1 MAYLPFGEGQRSCVG
16 NRFALMQMKLL
27 VAQLVL
33 KYDLSLD
40 TEKHTEPLKVVDRAF
55 VLLQPGEKIFVNF
68 SPV

>member
-1 MAYLPFGEGQRSCVG
+1 MAFLPFGEGQRSCVG

-33 KYDLSLD
+33 KYEVSLD
-40 TEKHTEPLKVVDRAF
+40 AGKHQKPIKVIDRAF
-55 VLLQPGEKIFVNF
+55 VLLQPGEKIRIRL